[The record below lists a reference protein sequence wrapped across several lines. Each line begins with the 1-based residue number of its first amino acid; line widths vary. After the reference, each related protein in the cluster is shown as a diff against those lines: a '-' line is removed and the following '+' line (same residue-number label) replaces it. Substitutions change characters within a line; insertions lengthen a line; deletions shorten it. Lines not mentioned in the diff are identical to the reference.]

1 MFNLISAV
9 IEASWS
15 LLLDSSVYMLFGI
28 LVAGL
33 LKIFLNPETVARHLG
48 SGRFSSVIKAAIL
61 GVPLPL
67 CSCGVLPA
75 AVSLK
80 KQGANK
86 GATTAF
92 LISTPESGVDSIAI
106 SYALLDPIMTVI
118 RPIAAFITAM
128 AAGFIENIIDWP
140 EPLTPMPPKINNH
153 VDIHPGKG
161 MTSAPAST
169 ADNGQWSSRI
179 IDGLRYALVDV
190 WGDIALWFFA
200 GLLIAGVI
208 MVMIPDELMTR
219 WLDGGFSSM
228 LIMLVIGIPLYICA
242 TASTP
247 VAAALILKGVSPGTA
262 LVFLLVGP
270 ATNITSLSVL
280 IGILGKK
287 GTVRYLLILSSCAV
301 LFGLAVDQLY
311 TMAGIIPQ
319 AVIGEASELLPHGL
333 KQGGAFL
340 LLILSIQPFSHWL
353 KRKIAPK
360 KAQLTF
366 QSGFP
371 DIDAYKKKAK
381 GKQ

>member
-1 MFNLISAV
+1 MFNLIRAV

-33 LKIFLNPETVARHLG
+33 LKIFLSPETVARHLG
-48 SGRFSSVIKAAIL
+48 SGRFFSVVKAAIL
-61 GVPLPL
+61 GLPLPL

-118 RPIAAFITAM
+118 RPVAALITAM

-140 EPLTPMPPKINNH
+140 DPLASNSGTPVNNQLEK
-153 VDIHPGKG
+153 D
-161 MTSAPAST
+161 MTSAPDIPA
-169 ADNGQWSSRI
+169 NKGKWSRT
-179 IDGLRYALVDV
+179 IDALRYALVDV

-200 GLLIAGVI
+200 GLLIAGLI
-208 MVMIPDELMTR
+208 MILIPDELMTR

-301 LFGLAVDQLY
+301 LFGLTVDQLY
-311 TMAGIIPQ
+311 AMAGISPQ
-319 AVIGEASELLPHGL
+319 AVIGEASELVPYGL
-333 KQGGAFL
+333 KLAGAFL
-340 LLILSIQPFSHWL
+340 LIFISIRPFSSWL
-353 KRKIAPK
+353 KKMIAPK
-360 KAQLTF
+360 KAPLTF

-371 DIDAYKKKAK
+371 DIGTYKKN
-381 GKQ
+381 

>member
-1 MFNLISAV
+1 MFHLIGAV
-9 IEASWS
+9 FEASWS
-15 LLLDSSVYMLFGI
+15 LLLDSSIYILFGI
-28 LVAGL
+28 LVAGM
-33 LKIFLNPETVARHLG
+33 LKVFLNPETVVKHLG
-48 SGRFSSVIKAAIL
+48 SGRFSSVIKAALL

-106 SYALLDPIMTVI
+106 SYALLDPIMTVT
-118 RPIAAFITAM
+118 RPLAAFITAI
-128 AAGFIENIIDWP
+128 AAGCIENILNWTP
-140 EPLTPMPPKINNH
+140 LLTPISPKISDH
-153 VDIHPGKG
+153 GGDQYGPAK
-161 MTSAPAST
+161 TSAHDILAG
-169 ADNGQWSSRI
+169 NGKWSRI
-179 IDGLRYALVDV
+179 MDGFRYALLDV
-190 WGDIALWFFA
+190 WGDIAHWFFA
-200 GLLIAGVI
+200 GLLIAGLI
-208 MVMIPDELMTR
+208 MVVIPDELLTR

-228 LIMLVIGIPLYICA
+228 LVMLIIGIPLYICA

-287 GTVRYLLILSSCAV
+287 GTVRYLLILSTCAV

-311 TMAGIIPQ
+311 AMIGISPQ
-319 AVIGEASELLPHGL
+319 AVIGEASELVPYSL
-333 KQGGAFL
+333 KLGGAFL
-340 LLILSIQPFSHWL
+340 LLFISIRPLTSWI
-353 KRKIAPK
+353 KRRLARRAPV
-360 KAQLTF
+360 TF
-366 QSGFP
+366 HSGFP
-371 DIDAYKKKAK
+371 DTGAYRKKGADR
-381 GKQ
+381 Q